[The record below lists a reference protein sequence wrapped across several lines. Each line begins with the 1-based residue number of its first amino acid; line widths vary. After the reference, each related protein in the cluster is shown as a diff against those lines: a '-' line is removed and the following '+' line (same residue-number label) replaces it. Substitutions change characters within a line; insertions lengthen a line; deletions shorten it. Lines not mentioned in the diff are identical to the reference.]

1 MIINIFT
8 EKEHC
13 VLIAVR
19 ILGVRTA
26 EINMVYTP

>member
-13 VLIAVR
+13 VLIAGR
-19 ILGVRTA
+19 ILGVGTA
-26 EINMVYTP
+26 AVNMVYTP